1 MTEATSLELI
11 IEVGV
16 GIEMEHVHFPHVG
29 VDGTEDRP
37 GHRVVAAQRKN
48 RMPLAHE
55 LGDPRGDLG
64 AGLLAGRH
72 AEISRIG
79 PDARMFEID
88 ALLGGHV
95 GVHPDP
101 LELGAD
107 RGRALGGPT
116 EI

>member
-1 MTEATSLELI
+1 MTEATSFELV

-16 GIEMEHVHFPHVG
+16 GVEMEYVHFSHVG

-37 GHRVVAAQRKN
+37 GDRVVAAKRKY

-55 LGDPRGDLG
+55 LGDPRGDLD
-64 AGLLAGRH
+64 AGLLAGRY
-72 AEISRIG
+72 AEIARVG
-79 PDARMFEID
+79 PDTRLLEIH

-95 GVHPDP
+95 RVHPDP

-107 RGRALGGPT
+107 RGRALGGAT
-116 EI
+116 AI